1 MTITFRPVPS
11 EGPDFERYLDLTI
24 NAYPR
29 IGVTSP
35 ESRQHLAASVRDTM
49 QESAISIWAAERDGE
64 LVGAMRYFDYAMR
77 IRSAEGFVGG
87 VGAVATDLF
96 QKKTGV
102 AKALIGGFLA
112 HYRARGATMAIL
124 HPFRHDFYRRM
135 GWGYG
140 TPLNQYRLRPATLP
154 DRPAPGR
161 VRQLGPTDLDAFLA
175 CSDRLC
181 ATTNGLIRKY
191 RSVAERQLG
200 NLAGRIFGYE
210 EAGTLRGYAVV
221 RFAPR
226 ERGMQTDL
234 IVEEFLHET
243 PAALD
248 GLLAFLRTQAD
259 QCPEIVFNT
268 QEEGLYL
275 LPTDP
280 RDGSETVLLAP
291 AYHQVRAQGLGMM
304 YRVIDTPG
312 VFELLRDHNF
322 GDQTLTLRLT
332 VRDSFFAPNDGTT
345 TLRFVVG
352 RPSLAAPDAAPDV
365 ALTLDVADFSSL
377 LMGSVRFRTLH
388 RYGLATL
395 DNPAY
400 VDTLD
405 RLFMVDQPPICTTDA
420 PF

>member
-1 MTITFRPVPS
+1 MTLAILPVPS
-11 EGPDFERYLDLTI
+11 EGPDFERYIDLCV
-24 NAYPR
+24 NAYPGAG
-29 IGVTSP
+29 ITTS
-35 ESRQHLAASVRDTM
+35 EARQRFAQGVRDSTH
-49 QESAISIWAAERDGE
+49 EPAISLLGAERDGE
-64 LVGAMRYFDYAMR
+64 LVGAMRYFDFAMR
-77 IRSAEGFVGG
+77 IRSVEGFVGG
-87 VGAVATDLF
+87 VGMIATDLY
-96 QKKTGV
+96 QKKTGI
-102 AKALIGGFLA
+102 AKALVGGFLA

-140 TPLNQYRLRPATLP
+140 TPLNQYRLRPADLP
-154 DRPAPGR
+154 DRAAPGR
-161 VRQLGPTDLDAFLA
+161 VRQLGPADLDAFLA
-175 CSDRLC
+175 CYDRLC

-191 RSVAERQLG
+191 RSTAESQLG
-200 NLAGRIFGYE
+200 NLAGRVFGYE
-210 EAGTLRGYAVV
+210 EAGTLSGYAIA

-226 ERGMQTDL
+226 ERGNQTDL
-234 IVEEFLHET
+234 IVDEFLHET
-243 PAALD
+243 PATLD

-259 QCPEIVFNT
+259 QCPEIVINT

-275 LPTDP
+275 LPADP
-280 RDGSETVLLAP
+280 RDGSETVLLSP
-291 AYHQVRAQGLGMM
+291 AYHRVRAQGLGLM

-312 VFELLRDHNF
+312 VFALLRDHNF

-352 RPSLAAPDAAPDV
+352 RPSLAAADDEPDV
-365 ALTLDVADFSSL
+365 ALALDVAEFSSL

-388 RYGLATL
+388 RYGLATV

-405 RLFMVDQPPICTTDA
+405 RLFLTDQPPLCVTR
-420 PF
+420 F

>member
-1 MTITFRPVPS
+1 MRITIRPIPS
-11 EGPDFERYLDLTI
+11 AGPDFERYI
-24 NAYPR
+24 AICVGAYPNDSFNTAE
-29 IGVTSP
+29 G
-35 ESRQHLAASVRDTM
+35 RQRFADSVR
-49 QESAISIWAAERDGE
+49 ESTHEPATSLWGAERDGE
-64 LVGAMRYFDYAMR
+64 LVGGMRYFDYAMR
-77 IRSAEGFVGG
+77 IRSVEGFVGG
-87 VGAVATDLF
+87 VGMVATDLF

-102 AKALIGGFLA
+102 ARALIGGFLA

-161 VRQLGPTDLDAFLA
+161 VRPLGPADLDAFLA
-175 CSDRLC
+175 CYDRLC

-191 RSVAERQLG
+191 RSTAERQLD
-200 NLAGRIFGYE
+200 NLAGRVFGYE
-210 EAGTLRGYAVV
+210 EGGALRGYAVA
-221 RFAPR
+221 RFVTR
-226 ERGMQTDL
+226 ERAMQADL
-234 IVEEFLHET
+234 VVDEFLHET
-243 PAALD
+243 TAALD
-248 GLLAFLRTQAD
+248 GLLAFFRTQAD
-259 QCPEIVFNT
+259 QFPTIVINT

-280 RDGSETVLLAP
+280 RDGSDTVLLSP
-291 AYHQVRAQGLGMM
+291 AYHQVRAQGLGLM

-312 VFELLRDHNF
+312 VFALLGDHNF

-352 RPSLAAPDAAPDV
+352 RPSLAASDATPDV
-365 ALTLDVADFSSL
+365 SLTLDVAEFSSL

-405 RLFMVDQPPICTTDA
+405 RLFLADQPPLCTTR
-420 PF
+420 F